1 MRSDTH
7 AERAAKRRF
16 TILTM
21 LHNRPHTYNEVIT
34 ILTQKHLLDYDRSA
48 DPAATAKQQKYLFRH
63 DLTALRA
70 MGCQIEYERHGK
82 LYIWRN
88 SPFGLHLN
96 TSQLTTFALLC
107 DTFEDATVLHAD
119 EIHSLLA
126 YFVNLLSSDQ
136 QKDLK
141 NQRRSFSIDLHET
154 TDYRNA
160 DPATVAKIEMAIQR
174 GRQLEF
180 YHRTSRDGKERRHV
194 IEPRP
199 LVYERGHVYLY
210 GWSIDWDKEL
220 RFRLDYVVPSSV
232 TILPITIAPTRPAGA
247 PKQLRYQLSPIIAR
261 NSVSQYFNGQVVES
275 HPDGS
280 ATVTAQIT
288 DLFEARRILLSYGK
302 NCTILEPPELVA
314 EIRDHVIEL
323 YKIYHTPAE

>member
-1 MRSDTH
+1 MRSNTH

-21 LHNRPHTYNEVIT
+21 LHNRPHTYNEIIT
-34 ILTQKHLLDYDRSA
+34 ILSQKQLLDFDRSA
-48 DPAATAKQQKYLFRH
+48 NSAATTKQQKYTFRH

-70 MGCQIEYERHGK
+70 TGSQIAYERRSK
-82 LYIWRN
+82 SYIWRN
-88 SPFGLHLN
+88 SPFGLHLD
-96 TSQLTTFALLC
+96 TSQQATFALLC
-107 DTFEDATVLHAD
+107 DTFEDATILHAD

-160 DPATVAKIEMAIQR
+160 DPATRATIEMDIQR

-180 YHRTSRDGKERRHV
+180 HHRTSRDGKERRHV

-199 LVYERGHVYLY
+199 LVYERGHVYLN
-210 GWSIDWDKEL
+210 GWS
-220 RFRLDYVVPSSV
+220 F
-232 TILPITIAPTRPAGA
+232 
-247 PKQLRYQLSPIIAR
+247 
-261 NSVSQYFNGQVVES
+261 
-275 HPDGS
+275 
-280 ATVTAQIT
+280 
-288 DLFEARRILLSYGK
+288 
-302 NCTILEPPELVA
+302 
-314 EIRDHVIEL
+314 
-323 YKIYHTPAE
+323 